1 MVYDPVA
8 HLSKV
13 MHSGKG
19 FSSPVHGTGGN
30 QVMHP
35 IWGNG
40 MAAKRPVR
48 IEPGLF
54 IKEFNNLARHKH
66 RYEVFRDFVT
76 VGALSVHNSFRGP
89 RYDELEA
96 EYLHIAGRYA
106 RDEVEGFARLLGIL
120 VALLDAEPRDILGQL
135 YLTLE
140 LGNTHTGQ
148 FFTPPEVSELMARLT
163 YGETLK
169 TLDKPFIT
177 LSEPACGAGG
187 MVLAFVKIML
197 SHGHDPAK
205 RLWVQC
211 QDVDRTAALMCYL
224 QLSLWNVPAAVIV
237 GNTLAMEV
245 REVFYTPAHYLGL
258 WEYRLRRRDDEAAL
272 ALMTTEVQDVATECV
287 VSDVADETQ
296 RPPIPI
302 VRSGVTSTQAQ
313 FDFGF

>member
-19 FSSPVHGTGGN
+19 FLSPVHGTGGN

-66 RYEVFRDFVT
+66 RYEVFRDFVM

-96 EYLHIAGRYA
+96 EYLQIAGRYG

-135 YLTLE
+135 YMTLE
-140 LGNTHTGQ
+140 LGNTNVGQ

-163 YGETLK
+163 YGEALK

-177 LSEPACGAGG
+177 LCEPACGAGG
-187 MVLAFVKIML
+187 MVLAFVKVML
-197 SHGHDPAK
+197 SHGHNPAE
-205 RLWVQC
+205 RLWVQA

-224 QLSLWNVPAAVIV
+224 QLALWNVPAVVIV
-237 GNTLAMEV
+237 GNTLAMEAH
-245 REVFYTPAHYLGL
+245 EVFYTPAHHLGF
-258 WEYRLRRRDDEAAL
+258 WGIKLRRQDDEVGAAKL
-272 ALMTTEVQDVATECV
+272 LMLETGSDTTTATSEVEIR
-287 VSDVADETQ
+287 SPM
-296 RPPIPI
+296 PPIH
-302 VRSGVTSTQAQ
+302 GQQ
-313 FDFGF
+313 LGFDFEL

>member
-1 MVYDPVA
+1 
-8 HLSKV
+8 
-13 MHSGKG
+13 
-19 FSSPVHGTGGN
+19 
-30 QVMHP
+30 MHP
-35 IWGNG
+35 LRENG
-40 MAAKRPVR
+40 MTEKPNAR
-48 IEPGLF
+48 IDLGLF

-76 VGALSVHNSFRGP
+76 VGALSVHNSFHGSRH
-89 RYDELEA
+89 DELEA
-96 EYLHIAGRYA
+96 EYLQVVGRYS

-135 YLTLE
+135 YMSLE

-148 FFTPPEVSELMARLT
+148 FFTPPEISELMARLT
-163 YGETLK
+163 YGEELK

-187 MVLAFVKIML
+187 MVLAFVKVML
-197 SHGHDPAK
+197 SYGHDPAK

-224 QLSLWNVPAAVIV
+224 QLSLWNVPAAVII

-258 WEYRLRRRDDEAAL
+258 WEYRLRRRDDDEAAK
-272 ALMTTEVQDVATECV
+272 ALMTTEVQNVATEGV
-287 VSDVADETQ
+287 VSGVDVDPQ
-296 RPPIPI
+296 RPPIQI
-302 VRSGVTSTQAQ
+302 VRTGATSTQSQ